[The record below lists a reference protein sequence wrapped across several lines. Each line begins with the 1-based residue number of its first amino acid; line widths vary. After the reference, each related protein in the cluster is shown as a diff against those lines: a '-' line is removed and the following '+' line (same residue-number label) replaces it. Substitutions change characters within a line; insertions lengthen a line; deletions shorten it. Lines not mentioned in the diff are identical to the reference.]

1 MLTLSQYCTYVR
13 AVPALTCVCA
23 FLLFFHNRAKSEGR
37 FGGVRTHVYVFLTGK
52 FALAGLKGETTG
64 MKCGP
69 NVLYMCVL
77 HMYIHTVCTY
87 VRMYVCSGCM

>member
-69 NVLYMCVL
+69 NVSCVC
-77 HMYIHTVCTY
+77 YVCTY
-87 VRMYVCSGCM
+87 ILCVHTYVRTHSM